1 MKESNYKVLNSI
13 KTWAE
18 ADRPREKLLTKG
30 KHVLSDA
37 ELLAILIG
45 SGSSSESAVA
55 LCQRILKSVEYNLH
69 ELGKLRVSEL
79 QKFKGIGEAKA
90 VSIVAAL
97 ELGKRRQA
105 SPTQKRITI
114 SCSRDCYMIF
124 HPILGDLPHE
134 EFWILLLNRANRV
147 LSKKRLSSGG
157 ISGTVADSR
166 LIFKEAIESLASSII
181 VCHNHPSG
189 NRKPSHSDINLTE
202 KLVKAGK
209 LLEIAVLDHLIVTE
223 NGYYSFADEGRI
235 G

>member
-1 MKESNYKVLNSI
+1 MKEINYEILNSI

-18 ADRPREKLLTKG
+18 EDRPREKLINKG
-30 KHVLSDA
+30 QHILSDA

-45 SGSSSESAVA
+45 SGNAQESAVA
-55 LCQRILKSVEYNLH
+55 LCQRVLQSVGNNLH
-69 ELGKLRVSEL
+69 ELGKMRVSEL

-124 HPILGDLPHE
+124 QPLIADLPHE

-157 ISGTVADSR
+157 IAGTVADSR
-166 LIFKEAIESLASSII
+166 LIFKEAIEALASSII

-189 NRKPSHSDINLTE
+189 NRKPSHSDIQLTE

-209 LLEIAVLDHLIVTE
+209 LLDIAVLDHLIVTE
-223 NGYYSFADEGRI
+223 NGYYSFADEGI
-235 G
+235 M